1 MAIVG
6 IQETDKDNDSYE
18 IQWGDTL
25 GQIAVNNN
33 TTVEALTQ
41 LNGIKDPDRIRA
53 GGTLIIPTQ
62 PRRKE
67 EATLPPQQA
76 ARQVAFE
83 EAAQKY
89 AAAPKE
95 EPVRKEERKPQ
106 TILQKGKAIVGSL
119 LAGKETAYHRERAK
133 DRSELSPEEFHEK
146 WVASPWD
153 DEEEPTQEK
162 KPTGGGNIGLLL
174 NQTEKPS
181 EEDETSWE
189 KRHGFASPE
198 VEAAS
203 LLSRE
208 EDKKELSSTVIPSP
222 IKYVWGSLWGKG
234 TGQTRTGADVGEDVV
249 QVTKDAKD
257 NAIAAGRSHVHYE
270 DYGETNRGLPV
281 AALVGAAKDAS
292 GRKLSPKERQSLS
305 SQRRK
310 AYPKNPIGAAR
321 LVYDLFTDPK
331 VKAALTIG
339 GFSIRGDEG
348 SEYLEDVFN
357 FNTANSGD
365 KDWYAFIRKVLSN
378 SGLMPID
385 DKEGIK
391 TRIELG

>member
-25 GQIAVNNN
+25 SQIALNNN
-33 TTVEALTQ
+33 TTVEALAQ

-53 GGTLIIPTQ
+53 GGSLIIPTQ
-62 PRRKE
+62 PRKKKE
-67 EATLPPQQA
+67 AAIPPQQV
-76 ARQVAFE
+76 ARQAAFE
-83 EAAQKY
+83 AAAQKY

-95 EPVRKEERKPQ
+95 ERRPPPPREDAAKIAQLEAERQEDPRWVKEPRPTGRATK
-106 TILQKGKAIVGSL
+106 GSL
-119 LAGKETAYHRERAK
+119 LDERPA
-133 DRSELSPEEFHEK
+133 
-146 WVASPWD
+146 
-153 DEEEPTQEK
+153 EEE
-162 KPTGGGNIGLLL
+162 
-174 NQTEKPS
+174 
-181 EEDETSWE
+181 ETSWE

-198 VEAAS
+198 VQATS

-208 EDKKELSSTVIPSP
+208 EDKKELSSTAIPSP

-234 TGQTRTGADVGEDVV
+234 TGQTRTGEDVGEDVV

-348 SEYLEDVFN
+348 GEYLEDVFN

-385 DKEGIK
+385 DNEGIK
-391 TRIELG
+391 TRIELS